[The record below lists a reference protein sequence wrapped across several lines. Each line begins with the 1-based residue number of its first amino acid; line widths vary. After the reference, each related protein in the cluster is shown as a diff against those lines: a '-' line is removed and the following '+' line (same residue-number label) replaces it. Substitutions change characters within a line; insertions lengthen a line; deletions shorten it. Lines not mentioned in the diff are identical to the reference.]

1 MEKQPHHKL
10 NDLDDLDAPDRT
22 ISQWRIIHETQ
33 PRLEIPHD
41 QASLKQ
47 PQQTINTT
55 ATVADGLQMPLFAP
69 PASVPEITDD
79 LVFGSGNLEEIFT
92 DLFLD
97 ESVDYTLKHDS
108 QPRGDEGLP
117 TALAGLEAII
127 QIKPQSI
134 KPQSTGHGTHGN
146 YPRVTEPHPQ
156 NVTLASSQSRSE
168 PNSYHRD
175 APMVN
180 YEQLAQQLQEQ
191 LQQQKIQHQEQV
203 QLLQTSFQELLT
215 QRDELEAQLKRH
227 IATHH
232 ALQQSL
238 RLLEKDHT
246 SAEKQVQD
254 LTQEVQILRD
264 KFQRQFGHV
273 QDYEAHISHW
283 KEQAVRHQH
292 HAMQLSAALDRLLS
306 GKGGKVYQPLA
317 QPAEESSSQSGAQM
331 TPENNTD
338 ALTPAH
344 PAVATIEVVPDAV
357 PVMTHQRPVA
367 SHISHTAPEVA
378 AALPESSQSSSH
390 GLSAKAFPHNAPP
403 QGNIPHPN
411 PTPSQ
416 HFTPQNS
423 THQNIAHQNT
433 SHQNTV
439 HQNTVHL
446 ATNAA
451 PSETHPPH
459 HNTNPTPPK
468 RRVVELPS
476 FLNR

>member
-1 MEKQPHHKL
+1 MEKQPHHNL
-10 NDLDDLDAPDRT
+10 SNLDDLDAPDRT
-22 ISQWRIIHETQ
+22 ISQWRIVHETQ
-33 PRLEIPHD
+33 PRLEVPHD
-41 QASLKQ
+41 HTSLKQPSLKQ

-55 ATVADGLQMPLFAP
+55 ATIADALQAP
-69 PASVPEITDD
+69 PSQPPAAAPEITDD

-97 ESVDYTLKHDS
+97 ESVDYTLQHDS
-108 QPRGDEGLP
+108 QPAGDEGLP
-117 TALAGLEAII
+117 TALAGLEAVI
-127 QIKPQSI
+127 QIKPQS
-134 KPQSTGHGTHGN
+134 TGYLAHGN
-146 YPRVTEPHPQ
+146 SPRRTEPNPQ
-156 NVTLASSQSRSE
+156 NLTLTSSQSRSE
-168 PNSYHRD
+168 SNSYHRD

-306 GKGGKVYQPLA
+306 GKGGKAYQPLA
-317 QPAEESSSQSGAQM
+317 HAVDQSSPQSGAQM
-331 TPENNTD
+331 TPENHTD
-338 ALTPAH
+338 GLTPAH
-344 PAVATIEVVPDAV
+344 PAVATVEVVPDAV
-357 PVMTHQRPVA
+357 PAITNHHPAVSNT
-367 SHISHTAPEVA
+367 SPEIA
-378 AALPESSQSSSH
+378 AAAPQSSQSPSPSH
-390 GLSAKAFPHNAPP
+390 GLSGKAFPHNTPP
-403 QGNIPHPN
+403 QGHVSHPS
-411 PTPSQ
+411 PSPSQ
-416 HFTPQNS
+416 NFTPQNS
-423 THQNIAHQNT
+423 IPQNIVP
-433 SHQNTV
+433 QNTV
-439 HQNTVHL
+439 PQNTVHL
-446 ATNAA
+446 ASNAA
-451 PSETHPPH
+451 PASEAHAPH
-459 HNTNPTPPK
+459 QNTNPTPVK

-476 FLNR
+476 FLNRY